1 MAFNPDE
8 YVNSPVSPD
17 EDEKKKK
24 QEEAAAEKSSKGGFD
39 PDAYLATTPAPEAAP
54 EPRDLSAG
62 DVAAGTYGAVTGFA
76 KEHPIVT
83 GAAALGA
90 AKVLGNVP
98 GVGTAANYI
107 AGKTIPGYTTAKNV
121 AQGLS
126 GAAQAYANNAA
137 ASTTNTMM
145 ETYKGL
151 QHTASQYVKSGQQVP
166 QGLIDTLKD
175 IESKIVAQH
184 SGATKAA
191 GAVAPEAQAAA
202 QGMRAA
208 APAAEAGGTMLSRM
222 APYLQ
227 GAGKVAGMAGRV
239 AGPAG
244 LAYSAYE
251 AAPYLQQ
258 AQIGERTKSG
268 EVKAL
273 VNSATRMA
281 LSMPTP
287 APLSPTEAKNLLDSG
302 DERTIKIYGGR
313 QKLQQMTQP
322 NAIISGFA
330 RQLNILG

>member
-1 MAFNPDE
+1 
-8 YVNSPVSPD
+8 
-17 EDEKKKK
+17 
-24 QEEAAAEKSSKGGFD
+24 
-39 PDAYLATTPAPEAAP
+39 L
-54 EPRDLSAG
+54 
-62 DVAAGTYGAVTGFA
+62 AAG
-76 KEHPIVT
+76 K
-83 GAAALGA
+83 ALS
-90 AKVLGNVP
+90 NVP
-98 GVGTAANYI
+98 GVGTALNAVGN
-107 AGKTIPGYTTAKNV
+107 KLVPGYTTAKNV

-184 SGATKAA
+184 GGAVNPATAPGTAPQPAQAAPRPMPQAGPAQAA
-191 GAVAPEAQAAA
+191 GAVAPEAEAAAQAAA
-202 QGMRAA
+202 KV
-208 APAAEAGGTMLSRM
+208 APNAINSGFAQELGTLAKPTAAEGATLLSRM

-227 GAGKVAGMAGRV
+227 TIGKFAAPIARV

-244 LAYSAYE
+244 MALTAAEAY
-251 AAPYLQQ
+251 PYLQQ
-258 AQIGERTKSG
+258 ANIGERTKSG

-273 VNSATRMA
+273 MNSANRMA
-281 LSMPTP
+281 LNSRTA

-313 QKLQQMTQP
+313 DRLKS
-322 NAIISGFA
+322 IIAKQGK
-330 RQLNILG
+330 